1 MKSVKPMSV
10 NDLDNI
16 LKSGKTKEYQII
28 DVRESN
34 ELDIVKLK
42 YDGVIHLPLS
52 EVDSWS
58 KKVLN
63 GEMLE
68 ATMPT
73 ICLCKAGMRGMKVA
87 SFLGEWFGVERLDH
101 ILTTASYIFS

>member
-1 MKSVKPMSV
+1 VRNVKRMTVSE
-10 NDLDNI
+10 LDYI

-52 EVDSWS
+52 EADSWS

-73 ICLCKAGMRGMKVA
+73 ICLCKIGMRSLRVA
-87 SFLGEWFGVERLDH
+87 SFLGEWYGVER
-101 ILTTASYIFS
+101 